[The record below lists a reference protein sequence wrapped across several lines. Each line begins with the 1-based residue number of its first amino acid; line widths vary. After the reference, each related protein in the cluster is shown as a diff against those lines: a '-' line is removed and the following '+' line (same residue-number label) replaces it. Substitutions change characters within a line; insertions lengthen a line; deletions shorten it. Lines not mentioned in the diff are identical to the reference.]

1 MKSRVQIPSLVVSI
15 KFLFLLKRERL
26 INGKTW
32 KDRIQNE
39 KVLLKLGVAPI
50 DENTRDNSLEMM
62 WPCSKE
68 SN

>member
-1 MKSRVQIPSLVVSI
+1 MTSRVQIPPLVVTKKI
-15 KFLFLLKRERL
+15 KRL

-39 KVLLKLGVAPI
+39 KVLLKIGVAPI
-50 DENTRDNSLEMM
+50 DENMRDNSLEMM
-62 WPCSKE
+62 WSFSKE

>member
-1 MKSRVQIPSLVVSI
+1 M
-15 KFLFLLKRERL
+15 

-39 KVLLKLGVAPI
+39 KVLLKIRVAPV
-50 DENTRDNSLEMM
+50 DENMRDNSLEMM
-62 WPCSKE
+62 WSFSEE